1 AVPGNRSALVV
12 QVAALALVAL
22 AGWGLV
28 RARSRIPAYP
38 ALLGAGLLGLALA
51 VLPTVGPGAAA
62 LRGLVRLL
70 PVLAAMRDSHRWLAL
85 LALPVAVGFGAAVDA
100 IAQRAA
106 ATAPALA
113 PVAAL
118 AAVAPLALN
127 PGLAFGLA
135 GRLHP
140 VPYPPEWLAARA
152 AVSADPEPGA
162 VLALPWMPF
171 RDYPWAGS
179 DLPVL
184 TPAVRMFD
192 RPVLWNDAVQV
203 GGTAVAGESPAA

>member
-1 AVPGNRSALVV
+1 
-12 QVAALALVAL
+12 
-22 AGWGLV
+22 
-28 RARSRIPAYP
+28 
-38 ALLGAGLLGLALA
+38 
-51 VLPTVGPGAAA
+51 
-62 LRGLVRLL
+62 
-70 PVLAAMRDSHRWLAL
+70 
-85 LALPVAVGFGAAVDA
+85 
-100 IAQRAA
+100 
-106 ATAPALA
+106 

-162 VLALPWMPF
+162 VLALPWTPF

-203 GGTAVAGESPAA
+203 GGTAVAGESPAAAEIGALLGGDRPLAEPLRRHGIRFVLVETGQAPPAPPADHA